1 MPLCNGGCSVKYLRQ
16 RRWLLFQRLDGI
28 KTTQGL
34 LAYQLDLAE
43 AIREAERGLRS
54 KTEDT
59 DDLRFH
65 IDCLRLYADALV
77 WATLHPHTIR
87 QLAKTTGH
95 PPSLLTQ
102 GPAFDNVLETAAELT
117 QDTPFPALIADITN
131 VIKIGDVIHVTDPEC
146 PIIVECKLGSPKPQH
161 AMQGRSGRQ
170 FTRAFRTAEY
180 LAEGVARIPGEDRS
194 LVAIETQHCPEH
206 NWQAVDEL
214 CAQAISAGKAFRQ
227 LGPGDYAWALRS
239 ELADDVL
246 PEVVERSRALS
257 NPAFGTSGGLM
268 ARQDGLFPPPPAW
281 PISQQA
287 RFELVEDT
295 IFLVHLVSADA
306 LAGDYDQGRA
316 ISIRKG
322 DYPILVTIDGQELPP
337 FSTRFIYN
345 VVYAFE
351 TAASCVTDLLAFAQ
365 QVPQHTAKNPPAHA
379 AHVPTRKPSICHIE
393 SLDDISPE
401 STDYV
406 SMPYELYT
414 GMNAAL
420 QANQTHGEAD
430 EPDD

>member
-1 MPLCNGGCSVKYLRQ
+1 MPLYNRGCSVKDLRQ
-16 RRWLLFQRLDGI
+16 SRWLFFQRLDDI
-28 KTTQGL
+28 KSPQDL
-34 LAYQLDLAE
+34 LAYQRDLAE

-54 KTEDT
+54 KTKDK

-77 WATLHPHTIR
+77 WQTLHPHTIR
-87 QLAKTTGH
+87 QLAKSSGH

-146 PIIVECKLGSPKPQH
+146 PIIVECKSGSPKPHH

-170 FTRAFRTAEY
+170 FTRAMRTAQY
-180 LAEGVARIPGEDRS
+180 LAKGVARIPGEQRS
-194 LVAIETQHCPEH
+194 LVVIETDHCPEH
-206 NWQAVDEL
+206 NWQAVEEL
-214 CAQAISAGKAFRQ
+214 CAQAVSTGRAFRQ
-227 LGPGDYAWALRS
+227 LGPDDYAWALRPDL
-239 ELADDVL
+239 EDTVFLQALD
-246 PEVVERSRALS
+246 RARALS

-268 ARQDGLFPPPPAW
+268 ARHDGLFPPPPAW
-281 PISQQA
+281 SISQEV
-287 RFELVEDT
+287 RFQLVEGT
-295 IFLVHLVSADA
+295 IILFHLLSADT
-306 LAGDYDQGRA
+306 LAGNYDQRRA

-322 DYPILVTIDGQELPP
+322 DYPILVTIDGQQLPP

-351 TAASCVTDLLAFAQ
+351 TVPSCVTGLLAFAQ
-365 QVPQHTAKNPPAHA
+365 QVAQHIAEKPPRHLPDVSA
-379 AHVPTRKPSICHIE
+379 TKPSIYHIG
-393 SLDDISPE
+393 SLDDIPPE
-401 STDYV
+401 GTDYV
-406 SMPYELYT
+406 SVPYELYT
-414 GMNAAL
+414 AMNAAL
-420 QANQTHGEAD
+420 QANQSDAEAD